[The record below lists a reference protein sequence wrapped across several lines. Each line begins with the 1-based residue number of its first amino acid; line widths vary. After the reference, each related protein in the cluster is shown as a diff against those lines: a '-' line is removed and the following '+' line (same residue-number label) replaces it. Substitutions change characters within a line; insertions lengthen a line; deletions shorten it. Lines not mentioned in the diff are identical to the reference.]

1 VPPLR
6 ERREDIPALLE
17 VLGED
22 VALRSSMPAP
32 EPTPQALAL
41 LEAQAW
47 RGNIRELRNVLEQA
61 AMRSDTQRVE
71 VEHVAAVLRD
81 AGLEPSPAKVA
92 RPGVTVTGTA
102 LEGRA
107 GSDGLRP
114 LPEQIAELETRAI
127 AAAMQA
133 LGGNKAAVA
142 KALGISRA
150 TLYLR
155 LGLSEK

>member
-1 VPPLR
+1 
-6 ERREDIPALLE
+6 
-17 VLGED
+17 
-22 VALRSSMPAP
+22 MPAP

-71 VEHVAAVLRD
+71 VAHVASVLRD
-81 AGLEPSPAKVA
+81 AGLEPSPAKAVLLSAGVPDLAPA
-92 RPGVTVTGTA
+92 RTPAQSPAQFLAGAVRA
-102 LEGRA
+102 DAEEGNAAEQSASA
-107 GSDGLRP
+107 GLLRP

-133 LGGNKAAVA
+133 HGGNKAAVA

-155 LGLSEK
+155 LGVSGK